1 MQNRYLRMALPWLA
15 IVAAGV
21 VAAVLRYGF
30 IEPAD
35 IAHACEAPGGP
46 GWCPVR
52 MSVVRG
58 FLTYGYGYIAMAGVA
73 LALFYPRRWTATL
86 SAALGLFALEM
97 YCYEAGAL
105 ALLIGCL
112 RLVRLQAAAAPGA
125 QYGDGDQHIHASP

>member
-1 MQNRYLRMALPWLA
+1 MPNRYLRMALPWLA

-21 VAAVLRYGF
+21 FAVVLRYGF

-58 FLTYGYGYIAMAGVA
+58 FLTYGYGYIAVAGVA
-73 LALFYPRRWTATL
+73 LALFYPRRWTAAL

-112 RLVRLQAAAAPGA
+112 RLVRLQSTTPPGT
-125 QYGDGDQHIHASP
+125 QDRRGHEQVQTGP